1 MEHPLKTLLCE
12 LFVNPV
18 LRFLTWPTVFR
29 TKAPAVT
36 TEDNSIRRD
45 TADKGT
51 RP

>member
-29 TKAPAVT
+29 TKAPAIGT
-36 TEDNSIRRD
+36 QEESRRRD
-45 TADKGT
+45 TAVKRT